1 MMKILIIYLSLLF
14 LSFTV
19 LCFNCGRVWK
29 QEKER
34 EGRFGKDSTRN
45 SENEAEF
52 FSSFS
57 FSNMETGERKNITNE
72 VFLTPK
78 ANKT

>member
-1 MMKILIIYLSLLF
+1 MSDLLMMKILIIYLSLLF

-19 LCFNCGRVWK
+19 LYFNCGRVWK
-29 QEKER
+29 QERER

-52 FSSFS
+52 VLFCFYY
-57 FSNMETGERKNITNE
+57 SNM
-72 VFLTPK
+72 
-78 ANKT
+78 